1 MLDKI
6 KEVFERKEGES
17 NKKKIE
23 NLVVFVIILV
33 ITLIVINVI
42 LNGDKKENSNTKTD
56 ENKKLA
62 DTSIQ
67 STNDIKEVSQ
77 NTEDKLI
84 LNLESI
90 LSKINGVGEVKVMVT
105 YSETSKTVPVY
116 NEETTQEET
125 EEKDTRWTEQEK

>member
-6 KEVFERKEGES
+6 KEVFEKKEGES
-17 NKKKIE
+17 NKKRIE
-23 NLVVFVIILV
+23 NSVVFVIILV

-67 STNDIKEVSQ
+67 STSDIKKVSQ

>member
-1 MLDKI
+1 MLDKF
-6 KEVFERKEGES
+6 KGFFGNNEGEA

-42 LNGDKKENSNTKTD
+42 WNGNKKEDSNTKTD
-56 ENKKLA
+56 GNKKLA
-62 DTSIQ
+62 DTTVQSINN
-67 STNDIKEVSQ
+67 SKEVSAEI
-77 NTEDKLI
+77 EDKLV
-84 LNLESI
+84 LNLENI

-105 YSETSKTVPVY
+105 YAETSKTVPVY

>member
-6 KEVFERKEGES
+6 KEVFERKEGEP
-17 NKKKIE
+17 NKKRIE

-84 LNLESI
+84 LNLENI

-116 NEETTQEET
+116 NEETTQEKT
-125 EEKDTRWTEQEK
+125 EEKDTRWTEREK